1 MARCKFCG
9 RSGIFLSVNQY
20 GLCNNCATSISY
32 EINSTLRVI
41 QESIELVK
49 TSKNL
54 ETRLS
59 RADLVMKLAS
69 EIVDKFES
77 KGITV
82 MDPPAKDLLRRYKE
96 GRDDI
101 IKDSLD
107 EEYKK
112 ASTKSAVGTTV
123 KTKTNPL
130 SKVLIKIQDY
140 KSQLM
145 KKESLDDLE
154 QKTNKDIHAIQ
165 LHFLLDDAK
174 KAEFKGNKK
183 KALDKYLEALY
194 FVKTDKIED
203 IKQQDVI
210 LNVENKIKEMGGTIP
225 S

>member
-59 RADLVMKLAS
+59 RADVVMKLAS

-101 IKDSLD
+101 IIDSLE

-112 ASTKSAVGTTV
+112 ASTKSAVGTTA

-130 SKVLIKIQDY
+130 SKVLIKVQDY
-140 KSQLM
+140 KSQLV
-145 KKESLDDLE
+145 KKESLDELE
-154 QKTNKDIHAIQ
+154 QKINKDIHAIQ

>member
-41 QESIELVK
+41 QDSIELVK

-59 RADLVMKLAS
+59 RADVVIKLAS

-82 MDPPAKDLLRRYKE
+82 MDPSAKDLLRRYKE

-101 IKDSLD
+101 IKDSLE

-112 ASTKSAVGTTV
+112 ASTKSAVGTTA

-130 SKVLIKIQDY
+130 SKVLIIIQDY
-140 KSQLM
+140 KSQLG

-154 QKTNKDIHAIQ
+154 QKINEDIHAIQ

-194 FVKTDKIED
+194 FIKTDKIDD
-203 IKQQDVI
+203 IKQQEII
-210 LNVENKIKEMGGTIP
+210 LNIENKIKELGGVIP